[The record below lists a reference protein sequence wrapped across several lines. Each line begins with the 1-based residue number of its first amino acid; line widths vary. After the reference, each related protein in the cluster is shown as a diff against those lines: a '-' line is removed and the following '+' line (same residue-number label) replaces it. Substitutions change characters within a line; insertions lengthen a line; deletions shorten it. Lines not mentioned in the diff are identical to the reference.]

1 MEHADF
7 PRPMG
12 VLTDL
17 EWEQLREAQRAVCEC
32 GRRGCNA
39 WPDCLRDFEPDQN
52 SDADPGL

>member
-1 MEHADF
+1 MPETAET
-7 PRPMG
+7 RRMG

-17 EWEQLREAQRAVCEC
+17 EFEQLREAQRTVCEC

-39 WPDCLRDFEPDQN
+39 WPECLLDFEPDQH